1 MLDCSVKGTNMKTI
15 FKSLVLAGVVFAA
28 AGSASAAVT
37 VTFANPDNFRDMPFA
52 PSDRAEVLKE
62 LTEHFERLGKDLPPG
77 HDLRVEVL
85 DLDLAG
91 ELRPNFRGH
100 NDIRILRGG
109 ADWPRMEVRYTLESN
124 GQVVSRGE
132 DALSDMMY
140 LNRSPRYADHDNLR
154 YEKRMIEDWFKQKFA
169 APKAARR

>member
-1 MLDCSVKGTNMKTI
+1 MKTV
-15 FKSLVLAGVVFAA
+15 FKNLALAGLVLAA
-28 AGSASAAVT
+28 AGSASAGVT
-37 VTFANPDNFRDMPFA
+37 VAFANPDQFRDMPFS
-52 PSDRAEVLKE
+52 PGDRADVLKD

-91 ELRPNFRGH
+91 EMRPNFRGH
-100 NDIRILRGG
+100 HEIRILRGG
-109 ADWPRMEVRYTLESN
+109 ADWPRMQVRYTLESN
-124 GQVVSRGE
+124 GQVISRGE

-140 LNRSPRYADHDNLR
+140 LNRSTRYADGDTLR
-154 YEKRMIEDWFKQKFA
+154 YEKRMIDDWFKQKFA